1 MVIMPC
7 PKCGACGNLGCACG
21 GLCRCGVPHNEM
33 DRYCECDMC
42 VEDKW
47 AGIEYLED
55 DQLGED

>member
-1 MVIMPC
+1 
-7 PKCGACGNLGCACG
+7 
-21 GLCRCGVPHNEM
+21 M